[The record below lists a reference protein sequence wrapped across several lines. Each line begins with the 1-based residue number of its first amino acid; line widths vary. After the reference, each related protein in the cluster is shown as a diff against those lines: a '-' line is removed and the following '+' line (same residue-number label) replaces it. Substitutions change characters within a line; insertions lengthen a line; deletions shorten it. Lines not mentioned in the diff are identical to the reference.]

1 MHRRRKPSTVMREQV
16 LGKLRWAYKHS
27 PRVVRQTL
35 KPFRDIGADYY
46 NRLHF
51 NRIIVRTAAQISKDA
66 QSHPGQKI
74 FVDCGF
80 NAGEMLERFVKALPD
95 FRFYGFEV
103 NRQYFAESA
112 AELQKRHPNILG
124 LNFSAVSDH
133 DGTAS
138 FHIAGQ
144 KRGILRA
151 EATTILPDF
160 HKEEFIQERPYE
172 VPAIDFSRWLKEMVA
187 RHTEADGSKPFVAMK
202 MDIEGAEYAVLE
214 ELVHDGTITL
224 VSELM
229 VEFHTQQFDQNQ
241 RPHYARREAD
251 IRDELSHFSV
261 QILSWG

>member
-1 MHRRRKPSTVMREQV
+1 MYRISKPSTVMREQV
-16 LGKLRWAYKHS
+16 LGKLRRVYKHS
-27 PRVVRQTL
+27 PHVVRKTL
-35 KPFRDIGADYY
+35 RPFRDIGADYY

-51 NRIIVRTAAQISKDA
+51 NRIIMRAAAQISNEA

-80 NAGEMLERFVKALPD
+80 NAGEMLERFVNALPD
-95 FRFYGFEV
+95 FRFYGFEI
-103 NRQYFAESA
+103 NYQYFAESA

-138 FHIAGQ
+138 FRIAGQ
-144 KRGILRA
+144 KKGVLRG

-160 HKEEFIQERPYE
+160 HEDEFTQEDSCE
-172 VPAIDFSRWLKEMVA
+172 VPAIDFSLWLKEMVA
-187 RHTEADGSKPFVAMK
+187 RHTEAEGSKPFVVVK

-214 ELVHDGTITL
+214 KLVHCGTIAL
-224 VSELM
+224 ISELM

-241 RPHYARREAD
+241 RPHYAQREAG
-251 IRDELSHFSV
+251 IRDELSRFPV

>member
-1 MHRRRKPSTVMREQV
+1 MREQT
-16 LGKLRWAYKHS
+16 LETLRWAYKHS
-27 PRVVRQTL
+27 PCVVRKTL
-35 KPFRDIGADYY
+35 RPFRNIGADHYS
-46 NRLHF
+46 RLHF
-51 NRIIVRTAAQISKDA
+51 NRIVAGTAAQITKDA
-66 QSHPGQKI
+66 QSHSGQKI

-80 NAGEMLERFVKALPD
+80 NAGEMLERFVNALPD

-103 NRQYFAESA
+103 NYQYFAESA

-151 EATTILPDF
+151 EATSILPDF
-160 HKEEFIQERPYE
+160 HEEEFIQERPYE
-172 VPAIDFSRWLKEMVA
+172 VPAIDFSRWLKEVVA
-187 RHTEADGSKPFVAMK
+187 RHTEADGSKPFVVVK

-214 ELVHDGTITL
+214 QLVHDGTITL

-251 IRDELSHFSV
+251 IRDELSHLPL

>member
-1 MHRRRKPSTVMREQV
+1 MIGQILETMRRV
-16 LGKLRWAYKHS
+16 YKHS
-27 PRVVRQTL
+27 PGVVRKTL
-35 KPFRDIGADYY
+35 RPFRDIGADYF
-46 NRLHF
+46 NRLSL
-51 NRIIVRTAAQISKDA
+51 NRIVLSTAAQISKDA

-80 NAGEMLERFVKALPD
+80 NTGESLERFVKALPG

-103 NRQYFAESA
+103 NCQYFAESA

-144 KRGILRA
+144 KRGEILRA

-160 HKEEFIQERPYE
+160 HEKQFIEESAYE
-172 VPAIDFSRWLKEMVA
+172 VPAIDFSRWLKEMIA
-187 RHTEADGSKPFVAMK
+187 QHTDADGSKPFVAVK
-202 MDIEGAEYAVLE
+202 MDIEGAEYSVLE
-214 ELVHDGTITL
+214 ELLHDGTITL

-229 VEFHTQQFDQNQ
+229 VEFHTQQFHENQ
-241 RPHYARREAD
+241 RSHYSRREAD
-251 IRDELSHFSV
+251 IREQLSHLPV
-261 QILSWG
+261 KILSWG

>member
-1 MHRRRKPSTVMREQV
+1 MSMREQI
-16 LGKLRWAYKHS
+16 LERLRWAYKRS
-27 PRVVRQTL
+27 PRVVRKTL
-35 KPFRDIGADYY
+35 TPLRDIGADYY
-46 NRLHF
+46 TRVHF
-51 NRIIVRTAAQISKDA
+51 DRIVVPIAAQISRDA
-66 QSHPGQKI
+66 QSHPGQKV

-80 NAGEMLERFVKALPD
+80 NAGEILERFVKALPD

-103 NRQYFAESA
+103 NGEYFAESA

-151 EATTILPDF
+151 EATTIVP
-160 HKEEFIQERPYE
+160 EFRADQFIDERRYE
-172 VPAIDFSRWLKEMVA
+172 VPAIDFSRWLKEMIA
-187 RHTEADGSKPFVAMK
+187 RHTEADGSKPFVVVK

-214 ELVHDGTITL
+214 ELVRDGTITL
-224 VSELM
+224 ISDLM

-251 IRDELSHFSV
+251 IRDELSHLSV

>member
-1 MHRRRKPSTVMREQV
+1 MREQI
-16 LGKLRWAYKHS
+16 LERLWRAYKHS
-27 PRVVRQTL
+27 PRILRKTL
-35 KPFRDIGADYY
+35 RPFRDISADYY
-46 NRLHF
+46 NGQQF
-51 NRIIVRTAAQISKDA
+51 NRIVLRTAAQISKHA

-95 FRFYGFEV
+95 FWFYGFEV

-151 EATTILPDF
+151 EATSILPDF
-160 HKEEFIQERPYE
+160 HEEEFIQERPYE
-172 VPAIDFSRWLKEMVA
+172 APAIDFSRWLKEMVA
-187 RHTEADGSKPFVAMK
+187 RHTEADGSKPFVVVK

-229 VEFHTQQFDQNQ
+229 VEFHTQQFDENQ
-241 RPHYARREAD
+241 RPHYARREAE
-251 IRDELSHFSV
+251 IRDELSHFPV
-261 QILSWG
+261 QILSWD

>member
-1 MHRRRKPSTVMREQV
+1 MREQI
-16 LGKLRWAYKHS
+16 LETLRWTYKHS
-27 PRVVRQTL
+27 PRTL
-35 KPFRDIGADYY
+35 RKLLAPFRDTVADYY

-51 NRIIVRTAAQISKDA
+51 DRIILRPAAQISKDA

-103 NRQYFAESA
+103 NYPYFAESA

-133 DGTAS
+133 DGRAS

-160 HKEEFIQERPYE
+160 REEEFIQERPYE

-187 RHTEADGSKPFVAMK
+187 RHTGADGSKPFVAVK

-214 ELVHDGTITL
+214 ELVRDGTITL
-224 VSELM
+224 ISDLM

-251 IRDELSHFSV
+251 IRDDLSHLSV

>member
-1 MHRRRKPSTVMREQV
+1 MREQI
-16 LGKLRWAYKHS
+16 LKRLRWAYKHS
-27 PRVVRQTL
+27 PRVVRKAL
-35 KPFRDIGADYY
+35 RPFRDIGADDY

-51 NRIIVRTAAQISKDA
+51 DRIIVRAAAQINKDA
-66 QSHPGQKI
+66 QSHLGQKI

-80 NAGEMLERFVKALPD
+80 NAGEMLERFAKALPD
-95 FRFYGFEV
+95 FQFYGFEV
-103 NRQYFAESA
+103 NSQYFAERA

-144 KRGILRA
+144 KKGVLRA

-160 HKEEFIQERPYE
+160 HEDQFIQEGTYE

-187 RHTEADGSKPFVAMK
+187 RHTEADGSKPFVVVK

-214 ELVHDGTITL
+214 ELVHYRTVALI
-224 VSELM
+224 SELM

-241 RPHYARREAD
+241 RPHYERREAD
-251 IRDELSHFSV
+251 IRDELSHFPV

>member
-1 MHRRRKPSTVMREQV
+1 MREQI
-16 LGKLRWAYKHS
+16 LETLRWAYKDS
-27 PRVVRQTL
+27 PRVVRKTL
-35 KPFRDIGADYY
+35 RPFRDIGADYN
-46 NRLHF
+46 NRLKL

-80 NAGEMLERFVKALPD
+80 NTGEVLERFVKALPG

-103 NRQYFAESA
+103 NYQYFAESA

-138 FHIAGQ
+138 FHIAGE
-144 KRGILRA
+144 KRGILRG

-160 HKEEFIQERPYE
+160 NEEQFIEERPHE
-172 VPAIDFSRWLKEMVA
+172 VPAIDFSRWLKEMIA
-187 RHTEADGSKPFVAMK
+187 RHTEADGSKPFVAVK

-214 ELVHDGTITL
+214 KLVHDGTITL
-224 VSELM
+224 ISELM
-229 VEFHTQQFDQNQ
+229 VEFHTQQFDTNQ

-251 IRDELSHFSV
+251 IRDELSHFPGK
-261 QILSWG
+261 ILGWG

>member
-1 MHRRRKPSTVMREQV
+1 MREQI
-16 LGKLRWAYKHS
+16 LERLWRAYKHS
-27 PRVVRQTL
+27 PRILRKTL
-35 KPFRDIGADYY
+35 RPFRDISADYY
-46 NRLHF
+46 NGQQF
-51 NRIIVRTAAQISKDA
+51 NRIVLRTAAQISKHA

-95 FRFYGFEV
+95 FWFYGFEV

-112 AELQKRHPNILG
+112 AELQRRRPNILG

-151 EATTILPDF
+151 EATSILPDF
-160 HKEEFIQERPYE
+160 HEEEFIQERPYE
-172 VPAIDFSRWLKEMVA
+172 VPAIDFSRWLKEVVA
-187 RHTEADGSKPFVAMK
+187 RHTEADGSKPFVVVK

-214 ELVHDGTITL
+214 QLVHDGTITL

-251 IRDELSHFSV
+251 IRDELSHLPL

>member
-1 MHRRRKPSTVMREQV
+1 VREQI
-16 LGKLRWAYKHS
+16 LEKLRWVYKHS
-27 PRVVRQTL
+27 PRVVRKAL
-35 KPFRDIGADYY
+35 RPFRDIGADDY
-46 NRLHF
+46 NRLYF
-51 NRIIVRTAAQISKDA
+51 DRIIVPAAAQINKDA
-66 QSHPGQKI
+66 HSHLGQKI

-80 NAGEMLERFVKALPD
+80 NACEMLERFVKALPD
-95 FRFYGFEV
+95 FQFYGFEV
-103 NRQYFAESA
+103 NSQYFAERA
-112 AELQKRHPNILG
+112 VELQKRYPNILG

-144 KRGILRA
+144 KKGVLRA

-160 HKEEFIQERPYE
+160 HEDQFIQEGPYE
-172 VPAIDFSRWLKEMVA
+172 VPAIDFSRWLTEMVA
-187 RHTEADGSKPFVAMK
+187 RHTEADGSKPFVVVK

-214 ELVHDGTITL
+214 ELVHYGSIAL
-224 VSELM
+224 ISELM

-251 IRDELSHFSV
+251 IREELSHSPV